1 MNHLNHKA
9 NWDGITKD
17 LQKFQELYFDRIPS
31 NHTVEDNWN
40 YIKEAINTT
49 VSKNI
54 PTNKKI
60 SHKQHVP
67 WITRTIIRLTRRKH
81 RAYNT
86 HKRTKKDSD
95 WARFTSLRKRV
106 HRELRA
112 SYWDYVNNLLD
123 PEIDKSNKKFWRFIK
138 ARKQD
143 NTGISTLR
151 ENGRI
156 ITDSQEKAEVLNNQF
171 TSVFTREDTASMPD
185 LPPTQYRPMNPITVT
200 SNGVLKAL
208 QRLNPSKA
216 AGPDKIQS
224 RILKTSA
231 EEIAPV
237 LASLY
242 QQTLQQGDIPQ
253 DWRNA
258 NVIPIYKKGDRT
270 QASNYRPVSLT
281 SISCKIMEHI
291 IASQVMD
298 HLDSQNILH
307 PNQHGF
313 RANRSCETQLLMTV
327 DDLSKTINN
336 HQQVD
341 MAILDFAKAFDKV
354 PHQRLLAKLDHYGI
368 NSQVRKWTQSFLGN
382 RKQQVIIEGHSST
395 SSDVLSGVPQGSVLG
410 PILFLIYINDIAANI
425 NSTIRMFA
433 DDCLVYRTITNTED
447 HLSLQQDLN
456 TLVKWSDSWQMKFNV
471 AKCSIIHVTQNR
483 SKISHNYTMND
494 EILQT
499 ATTHPYLGVELSSNM
514 KWDSHINIVTR
525 KAHQMLGFLSRNLRH
540 CPSSIKERAYKALVR
555 PKVEYCASVWDPPTK
570 NLRDKVETVQRKAAR
585 FVSNKPVYKDPKASV
600 TKMIHDLQWESL
612 DTRRKQAG
620 LTMMYKIINNSVAI
634 PILYHPPKATII
646 NTRHSHNIKLLPY
659 QSSSIQYQHSFFPR
673 LIPVWNSLPGT
684 VAEAPDV
691 DSFKSMLQGV
701 PM

>member
-1 MNHLNHKA
+1 
-9 NWDGITKD
+9 
-17 LQKFQELYFDRIPS
+17 
-31 NHTVEDNWN
+31 
-40 YIKEAINTT
+40 
-49 VSKNI
+49 
-54 PTNKKI
+54 
-60 SHKQHVP
+60 
-67 WITRTIIRLTRRKH
+67 
-81 RAYNT
+81 
-86 HKRTKKDSD
+86 
-95 WARFTSLRKRV
+95 
-106 HRELRA
+106 
-112 SYWDYVNNLLD
+112 
-123 PEIDKSNKKFWRFIK
+123 
-138 ARKQD
+138 
-143 NTGISTLR
+143 
-151 ENGRI
+151 
-156 ITDSQEKAEVLNNQF
+156 
-171 TSVFTREDTASMPD
+171 MPD
-185 LPPTQYRPMNPITVT
+185 LPPAQYRPMNSITVT

-216 AGPDKIQS
+216 AGPDNIQS

-336 HQQVD
+336 HQHGHVD

-368 NSQVRKWTQSFLGN
+368 NSQSFLGN

-433 DDCLVYRTITNTED
+433 DDCLVYRTVTNTED
-447 HLSLQQDLN
+447 HLALQQDLN
-456 TLVKWSDSWQMKFNV
+456 TLVKWLDSWQMKFNV

-499 ATTHPYLGVELSSNM
+499 ATTHPYLGLNY
-514 KWDSHINIVTR
+514 
-525 KAHQMLGFLSRNLRH
+525 HQ
-540 CPSSIKERAYKALVR
+540 
-555 PKVEYCASVWDPPTK
+555 T
-570 NLRDKVETVQRKAAR
+570 
-585 FVSNKPVYKDPKASV
+585 
-600 TKMIHDLQWESL
+600 
-612 DTRRKQAG
+612 
-620 LTMMYKIINNSVAI
+620 
-634 PILYHPPKATII
+634 
-646 NTRHSHNIKLLPY
+646 
-659 QSSSIQYQHSFFPR
+659 
-673 LIPVWNSLPGT
+673 
-684 VAEAPDV
+684 
-691 DSFKSMLQGV
+691 
-701 PM
+701 